1 MEQLSY
7 RDQRKLITGWSKLK
21 QRIIYLPGA
30 VIILYGFW
38 LSLTI

>member
-1 MEQLSY
+1 MEQSAY
-7 RDQRKLITGWSKLK
+7 RDQRKLTTTWSMLK